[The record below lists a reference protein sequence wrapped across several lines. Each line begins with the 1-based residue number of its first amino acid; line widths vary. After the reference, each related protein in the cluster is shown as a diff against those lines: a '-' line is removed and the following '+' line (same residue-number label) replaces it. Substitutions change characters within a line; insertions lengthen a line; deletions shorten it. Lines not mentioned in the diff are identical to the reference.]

1 MNVEKRL
8 QTYEADQITVT
19 FDPNVC
25 QHSGVCV
32 RTLPSVFGVR
42 RRRWIMPELAEPGEV
57 AAAIERCPSG
67 ALRYQLTAPPA
78 ARFVQLYAAF
88 NARDIDTVLSQLA
101 TDVDWPNAIDG
112 GRLHGHEA
120 VRAYWAQQFIAV
132 SPTVHPT
139 NVVLDD
145 NGKVVVTVHQ
155 VVRDLSGSVLKDQYV
170 QHVYELRGEMIA
182 RMDIRSDIE

>member
-1 MNVEKRL
+1 MPVWCAPLSVDGAACR
-8 QTYEADQITVT
+8 AFRAV
-19 FDPNVC
+19 VR
-25 QHSGVCV
+25 GVQ
-32 RTLPSVFGVR
+32 RAR
-42 RRRWIMPELAEPGEV
+42 H
-57 AAAIERCPSG
+57 
-67 ALRYQLTAPPA
+67 RYGLE
-78 ARFVQLYAAF
+78 
-88 NARDIDTVLSQLA
+88 S

-120 VRAYWAQQFIAV
+120 VRAYWARQFIAV

-155 VVRDLSGSVLKDQYV
+155 VVQDLSGSVLKDQYV
-170 QHVYELRGEMIA
+170 RHIYELRGEMIA

>member
-1 MNVEKRL
+1 L
-8 QTYEADQITVT
+8 TV
-19 FDPNVC
+19 
-25 QHSGVCV
+25 
-32 RTLPSVFGVR
+32 
-42 RRRWIMPELAEPGEV
+42 
-57 AAAIERCPSG
+57 
-67 ALRYQLTAPPA
+67 PPA

-101 TDVDWPNAIDG
+101 ADVDWPNAIDG

-139 NVVLDD
+139 NVLLDD

-170 QHVYELRGEMIA
+170 RHIYELRGEMIA